1 MALSRIRTLEGLS
14 IEHFAPQAIRAHA
27 AVVQFYRDGCAT
39 DSADTAR
46 DAATDA
52 LMQRFAH
59 QSAPRKSQARGAY
72 PKRGRYTK

>member
-27 AVVQFYRDGCAT
+27 AVVQFYRDNCAASAT
-39 DSADTAR
+39 ILEDS
-46 DAATDA
+46 ATDA
-52 LMQRFAH
+52 LLQRFAH